1 MCTRQLSGM
10 SRWFFLLPSLE
21 GADIR
26 IESIV
31 SGPERIMKEILAI
44 AGAGALG
51 ALGRHAVNTW
61 AVGTFPGG
69 FYYGTF
75 FVNVVGCFLLGLLMA
90 VAAESGF
97 PPREIRLALGVGFLG
112 SFTTFSTFGY
122 ETVNAFER
130 GLPGVALVIVASN
143 IVVGLTAAW
152 GGMYLGRMIAE
163 GL

>member
-1 MCTRQLSGM
+1 
-10 SRWFFLLPSLE
+10 
-21 GADIR
+21 
-26 IESIV
+26 
-31 SGPERIMKEILAI
+31 MKEILII

-51 ALGRHAVNTW
+51 ALARHGVNTW
-61 AVGTFPGG
+61 AAGAFSGG

-97 PPREIRLALGVGFLG
+97 PPREMRLALGVGFLG

-122 ETVNAFER
+122 ETVHAFER
-130 GLPGVALVIVASN
+130 GLPGVAIAIVASN

-152 GGMYLGRMIAE
+152 GGMVLGRLMTE
-163 GL
+163 GI